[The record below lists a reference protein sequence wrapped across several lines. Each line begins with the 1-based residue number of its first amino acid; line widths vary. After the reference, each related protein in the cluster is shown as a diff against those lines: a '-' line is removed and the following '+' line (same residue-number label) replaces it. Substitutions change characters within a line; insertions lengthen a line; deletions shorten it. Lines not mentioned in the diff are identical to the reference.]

1 MSDGLAGRV
10 VVVVSPSVAVASAL
24 ADEGAVIVLVGTDS
38 AELGEVARVVADAGG
53 RAAVFV
59 GDPGE
64 PADRAALAELLAE
77 VFADAG

>member
-1 MSDGLAGRV
+1 M
-10 VVVVSPSVAVASAL
+10 
-24 ADEGAVIVLVGTDS
+24 LVGTDS